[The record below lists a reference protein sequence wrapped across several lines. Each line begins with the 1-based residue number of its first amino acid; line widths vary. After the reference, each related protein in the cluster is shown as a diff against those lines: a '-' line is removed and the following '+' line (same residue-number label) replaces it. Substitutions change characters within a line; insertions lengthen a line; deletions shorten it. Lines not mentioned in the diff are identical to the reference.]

1 MGPRFESQHDTKHL
15 ILRALLLVLPRV
27 SSHVA
32 GATPLT
38 YLAHWSL
45 LLRSSKQHSSPNQP
59 LITSCALIYA
69 CAFLL
74 FFFAVHSISLITLA
88 AHSPRSTHSLSSL
101 SFSLGRARP
110 LIWFLLC
117 RLFLLQNILH
127 FNLLP
132 LVYAT
137 LLLVLRL
144 QFSRVGGKFSTSGE
158 GGKWKW
164 EKKKEKEGTK

>member
-74 FFFAVHSISLITLA
+74 FFFAVYSISLITLA
-88 AHSPRSTHSLSSL
+88 AHSPRFTHSLSSL
-101 SFSLGRARP
+101 F
-110 LIWFLLC
+110 LC
-117 RLFLLQNILH
+117 RSRAPANLVSSLQTFLLQNILH

-132 LVYAT
+132 LVYVK
-137 LLLVLRL
+137 LLLRL
-144 QFSRVGGKFSTSGE
+144 QFSRVVGKFSTSGE